1 MALLFI
7 DSFDHYETAD
17 LTRKWTAASFGT
29 IVAAAG
35 RRGTAC
41 WRAVGGSALIS
52 KVVSAP
58 GTTMIVGGG
67 ISRSTNV
74 AAANLFS
81 FMEGAT
87 VHIIIRA
94 EPGGFVAAYRGNTST
109 LVDTDAFGTISR
121 IVQDQY
127 CYVEAKVFVHG
138 STGTVEV
145 RVNGEVVLNLTGKD
159 TRNGGVP
166 TIDTLRLNGTADWD
180 DVYICDDQGSFNN
193 DFLGD
198 IEVEHVVPDGAGNA
212 TAWDTLVG
220 AATHWEAVDESPAID
235 DDTSYVETATDTDID
250 QFTFGNLSAISGGST
265 ILGVQVNTM
274 ARVDSGSATIR
285 SNTRPTSV
293 DFNGLN
299 DVVLGTAWQNAI
311 EIWEQDPQASADWT
325 DATFNA
331 AEFGFEKVA

>member
-1 MALLFI
+1 MSLLFC

-17 LTRKWTAASFGT
+17 LVRKWTAASFGT

-35 RRGTAC
+35 RRSTAC
-41 WRAVGGSALIS
+41 WRAVGGSALVS
-52 KVVSAP
+52 KVLPTP
-58 GTTMIVGGG
+58 GTTMIAGGA
-67 ISRSTNV
+67 ISRSTNT

-94 EPGGFVAAYRGNTST
+94 EPGGFVAAYRGTTST

-127 CYVEAKVFVHG
+127 CYIETKVFIHD

-166 TIDTLRLNGTADWD
+166 TIDTIRLNGTADWD
-180 DVYICDDQGSFNN
+180 DFYICDDQGSDNT

-198 IEVEHVVPDGAGNA
+198 VEIEAILPDGAGNA
-212 TAWDTLVG
+212 TQWTTLVG
-220 AATHWEAVDESPAID
+220 AATHWEACDESPAID
-235 DDTSYVETATDTDID
+235 DDTSYVETATNTHLD
-250 QFTFGNLSAISGGST
+250 QFTYGNLSSISGGST
-265 ILGVQVNTM
+265 VLAVQVNTM
-274 ARVDSGSATIR
+274 ARVDSGSASIATEHR
-285 SNTRPTSV
+285 ESSV
-293 DFNGLN
+293 DSTGAT
-299 DVVLGTAWQNAI
+299 VVLGTAWLDALQM
-311 EIWEQDPQASADWT
+311 WENNPNGGAAWT
-325 DATFNA
+325 DTIINA
-331 AEFGFEKVA
+331 SEFGFSKVA